1 MTLDANCSVE
11 VLPDVCKLAFAGQVI
26 GVISLG
32 QSFDV
37 QSNNFAAILLLPLAM
52 ASRQD
57 LVIPGRGDPVL
68 AHNLSRLSR
77 VWQAWMPEL
86 FEEVT
91 VSFETSHTLP
101 RASSSRDLVLFS
113 GGVDSTYNLLN
124 RVSRGE
130 SQDLLTV
137 HGLDYRYHDDAKFS
151 SLLEKTSA
159 FSTAICENHYRIK
172 TDAYDAYGAL
182 GIDSGLAHIYVLA
195 GLLFMHETQYRA
207 GEIAA
212 DYSRIEEYLFWPWGT
227 SSVTNDYF
235 SGSSFALRTAD
246 QDIDRVQKMELL
258 ASSPEA
264 LSGLSVCK
272 DYSFRPNNCGVC
284 AKCLRTKLQFE
295 AATGDVPKIFA
306 DSRGITAAQ
315 IRYLSDKGKHEQVF
329 LLQAFHYAA
338 RRGISIDGLS
348 EAAGKLKRQKEK
360 PRKKSGFF
368 FWKK

>member
-1 MTLDANCSVE
+1 MTTSASCSVA
-11 VLPDVCKLAFAGQVI
+11 VSHDLCRLAFAGQKIEV
-26 GVISLG
+26 VSLG
-32 QSFDV
+32 QGFDV
-37 QSNNFAAILLLPLAM
+37 QSSNFAAILLLPLAM

-57 LVIPGRGDPVL
+57 LVIPGVGDPVL
-68 AHNLSRLSR
+68 AQNLSRLSR

-86 FEEVT
+86 FAEVA
-91 VSFETSHTLP
+91 VSFETSHSLP
-101 RASSSRDLVLFS
+101 QANSKRDLVLFS

-137 HGLDYRYHDDAKFS
+137 HGLDYRYHDDSKFLG
-151 SLLEKTSA
+151 LLEKTRG
-159 FSTAICENHYRIK
+159 FSSRICENHYRIK

-195 GLLFMHETQYRA
+195 GLLFMYETQYRS

-235 SGSSFALRTAD
+235 SGSGFALRTAD

-264 LSGLSVCK
+264 LAALSVCK

-295 AATGDVPKIFA
+295 AATGSVPAIFS
-306 DSRGITAAQ
+306 DSRRITEAQ
-315 IRYLSDKGKHEQVF
+315 IRYLRDKGRHEQVF
-329 LLQAFHYAA
+329 LLQAFHHAQA
-338 RRGISIDGLS
+338 RGTSITGLS
-348 EAAGKLKRQKEK
+348 EAAGKLKRKKET
-360 PRKKSGFF
+360 PRKSGVF